1 MTLIEFY
8 DKDAVTNIC
17 SSLVAAPERVILV
30 GDKKKTMQRCAERYQ
45 AVLAARGVET
55 EFLCRVVN
63 KNQMQSILD
72 VLSSIVLEYEDCV
85 FDLTGGEDLYLA
97 AMGIVCERC
106 RDRDLQLHRFNIR
119 NNTVIDVD
127 QDGKT
132 ILTEPAPEL
141 TVREMIRIAGG
152 DIVCEE
158 ERPGTTHLWEMTPEF
173 REDVNAIWELCRRD
187 MKLWNA
193 QLLVFEAAEQI
204 LRDASALTVSV
215 PTAVLRRAV
224 EDRGGSFFL
233 QRELMRG
240 LVDAGLLEHLSCDDE
255 LFSVTYKD
263 AQIKRCLTLA
273 GRALEM
279 KVYLAALEAR
289 EKDGSAVYSDVMNGV
304 FIDWDGVIHADQGGY
319 DTENE
324 IDVLMMHGLI
334 PVFISCKSGIV
345 DKSELYK
352 LSTVAE
358 RFGGKNAKKV
368 LISAAL
374 DQSDAAHYLR
384 QRARD
389 MGIRL
394 VEGSG
399 RDGAEKA
406 FAELTDRELNRVL
419 RSLWSG

>member
-1 MTLIEFY
+1 MTLVEFF
-8 DKDAVTNIC
+8 DKDAVKNVC
-17 SSLVAAPERVILV
+17 SSLAAAPERVILV
-30 GDKKKTMQRCAERYQ
+30 GDRKKTMQRCAERYQ

-55 EFLCRVVN
+55 EFLCRAVN
-63 KNQMQSILD
+63 TNRMQSILD
-72 VLSSIVLEYEDCV
+72 ALSSIVLEYEDCV
-85 FDLTGGEDLYLA
+85 FDLTGGEDLFLA
-97 AMGIVCERC
+97 AMGIVFERH
-106 RDRDLQLHRFNIR
+106 RDRGLQLHRFNVR

-127 QDGKT
+127 QDGRT
-132 ILTEPAPEL
+132 ILAEPAPEL

-152 DIVCEE
+152 DIVYEE
-158 ERPGTTHLWEMTPEF
+158 ERPGTTHLWEMTPEL
-173 REDVNAIWELCRRD
+173 REDVSAMWELCRRD

-215 PTAVLRRAV
+215 PTAALRRAV

-233 QRELMRG
+233 QRELIQG
-240 LVDAGLLEHLSCDDE
+240 LADAGLLEHLSCDDE

-289 EKDGSAVYSDVMNGV
+289 EKDGSAVYGDVMNGV
-304 FIDWDGVIHADQGGY
+304 FIDWDGMIHADPGGY

-334 PVFISCKSGIV
+334 PVFVSCKSGIV
-345 DKSELYK
+345 DKGELYK
-352 LSTVAE
+352 LNTVAE

-368 LISAAL
+368 LIAAAL
-374 DQSDAAHYLR
+374 DQSASAHHLR

-406 FAELTDRELNRVL
+406 FAELTDRELNRIL